1 MVQVIKVIISV
12 SLISI
17 VSHLSGKK
25 TQMAGFLTALPIT
38 SMLAI
43 ALSFYEWK
51 DAELTSE
58 YAKSILYAIP
68 LSLLFF
74 VPFLLQKQLHWNFWI
89 LYGSGILLLGIGFYI
104 HSIILKWSII
114 IFSQTHNTQN
124 PVLIPMVWHEYLRNI

>member
-104 HSIILKWSII
+104 HSIILK
-114 IFSQTHNTQN
+114 
-124 PVLIPMVWHEYLRNI
+124 

>member
-12 SLISI
+12 SLITI

-38 SMLAI
+38 SMLAL
-43 ALSFYEWK
+43 ALSYYEFK
-51 DAELTSE
+51 DSELTTE

-74 VPFLLQKQLHWNFWI
+74 VPFLLQKQLHWNFWLI
-89 LYGSGILLLGIGFYI
+89 YGSGILLLGIGFFI
-104 HSIILKWSII
+104 HS
-114 IFSQTHNTQN
+114 
-124 PVLIPMVWHEYLRNI
+124 LIKL

>member
-12 SLISI
+12 SLITI

-43 ALSFYEWK
+43 ALSYYEWK
-51 DAELTSE
+51 DAEQTSE

-74 VPFLLQKQLHWNFWI
+74 VPFLLQKQLHWNFW
-89 LYGSGILLLGIGFYI
+89 LSYGCGIFLLGIGYII
-104 HSIILKWSII
+104 HSS
-114 IFSQTHNTQN
+114 
-124 PVLIPMVWHEYLRNI
+124 LIK